1 MGTSPSQ
8 HLEAEQ
14 QQQQQQQQQPGF
26 VLQDDMGV
34 VIALPP
40 PSPPSSHASFF
51 KRPKTSASPAPP
63 PPLLLWGKRIL
74 EILEDSPASNSGL
87 VPWLDFLVGTN
98 GKYYGQEDDTVL
110 PRALDGD
117 EPQQV
122 SFQVFNIKTNSLRE
136 CVLGREVVL
145 GREKLGLKLG
155 DWQTPVGWENCFKVL
170 GVDRQSPAQ
179 DAGLEP
185 EVDYLMGTTDNKEFT
200 CFGDLEM
207 LLVEA
212 EGDEVELFVYNSKQD
227 DVRVCVLAPHR
238 KWGDEDALFGADLAN
253 GLLHRLPQSC
263 RRSSGR
269 RRRPGGNGTDS
280 MGQVGQWVRTTE
292 GMGQVLQVF
301 HQPSPVPP
309 PSQDGEAANLEEEHS
324 YLVKLDWGFGNDAQV
339 VGKFLAKHVEPGV

>member
-14 QQQQQQQQQPGF
+14 QATRV

-40 PSPPSSHASFF
+40 PSPPASFF
-51 KRPKTSASPAPP
+51 KRPRPSSTASASALLPP
-63 PPLLLWGKRIL
+63 PPLPMLWGKRIL
-74 EILEDSPASNSGL
+74 EILDDSPASNSGL

-98 GKYYGQEDDTVL
+98 GRYYGQEDGTVL
-110 PRALDGD
+110 PSALDAG
-117 EPQQV
+117 EPQRV

-136 CVLGREVVL
+136 CVLGGEVVL
-145 GREKLGLKLG
+145 GRDRLGLKLG
-155 DWQTPVGWENCFKVL
+155 DWQTPVGWENCFKVV

-185 EVDYLMGTTDNKEFT
+185 EVDYLLGTTDNKEFT

-269 RRRPGGNGTDS
+269 RRRPWSGGGE
-280 MGQVGQWVRTTE
+280 GQAVGQWVRTTE
-292 GMGQVLQVF
+292 GMGQILQVLRPT
-301 HQPSPVPP
+301 PSK
-309 PSQDGEAANLEEEHS
+309 DAKEHS